1 MLNRFHRRVEPVFFL
16 TAGNMH
22 LFLKQLIDGRELKR
36 LLVLMLP
43 LYIANLMNMGMG
55 VVDTIVAGQAG
66 AEQLAGVALGTSVTV
81 PIMVAV
87 GAVLTIIGPM
97 VSRLRGAGCEGKVGL
112 LLNNAK
118 LLALILMVV
127 EVVAL
132 LCGVAVFPLVSEDA
146 VMVQVACDYLHYLV
160 LAVPASV
167 LLRCVQGHFEG
178 YGHTR
183 PAMLISFAGL
193 LLNIPLNYI
202 FVFGWGPVPAMGGAG
217 CGLTTTLIHYLM
229 LGALLFLMFVYPR
242 YRRNMVQMWANR
254 RAEWRV
260 VRDIFTKG
268 LPLGVAS
275 FCEMTFFCVVTLV
288 IAPLGALAVSAHQVA
303 INVSA
308 VLFMFPLSLSIAAS
322 IRSAYHVGAHN
333 KERFDALL
341 RTSVFFMLV
350 VIITLALL
358 TVCFRREIISL
369 YTADAAIIDLA
380 SGLIFLCAI
389 YQLSDAVQAL
399 MSGLLRGCHD
409 TQAITWVNMFSYW
422 VVGFPLACVLIRTD
436 YLVPA
441 MGPMGAWVSFVVAL
455 TITAVLLCWRFAG
468 ARKRVFAAVK

>member
-1 MLNRFHRRVEPVFFL
+1 MNILRKLVD
-16 TAGNMH
+16 
-22 LFLKQLIDGRELKR
+22 KDELKR

-66 AEQLAGVALGTSVTV
+66 PEQLAGVALGSSVTV

-118 LLALILMVV
+118 LLALMLMFV

-132 LCGVAVFPLVSEDA
+132 LAAVQVFPLVSDDA
-146 VMVQVACDYLHYLV
+146 VMVEVATDYLYFLV
-160 LAVPASV
+160 FCVPASV
-167 LLRCVQGHFEG
+167 MLRCLQGHFEG

-183 PAMLISFAGL
+183 PAMLIAFVGL
-193 LLNIPLNYI
+193 LLNIPLNFV
-202 FVFGWGPVPAMGGAG
+202 FVFGWGGIPAMGGAG
-217 CGLTTTLIHYLM
+217 TGLTTTLIHYLM
-229 LGALLFLMFVYPR
+229 MGTMLLLMVLYPR

-254 RAEWRV
+254 PPEWRV
-260 VRDIFTKG
+260 VRDIFSKG

-275 FCEMTFFCVVTLV
+275 LCEMTFFCVITLV
-288 IAPLGALAVSAHQVA
+288 IAPLGALAVGAHQVA

-308 VLFMFPLSLSIAAS
+308 VLFMFPLSLSIATS
-322 IRSAYHVGAHN
+322 IRSAYHVGARD
-333 KERFDALL
+333 KLRFDALL
-341 RTSVFFMLV
+341 RTSITFMLA
-350 VIITLALL
+350 VILSLALL
-358 TVCFRREIISL
+358 TICFRREIISL
-369 YTADAAIIDLA
+369 YTDELPIIELA
-380 SGLIFLCAI
+380 SGLLLICAV
-389 YQLSDAVQAL
+389 YQLSDALQAL

-422 VVGFPLACVLIRTD
+422 VIGFPLACILIRTD
-436 YLVPA
+436 WIVPA
-441 MGPMGAWVSFVVAL
+441 MGPAGAWVSFVVSL
-455 TITAVLLCWRFAG
+455 TITAVLLSLRFLRV
-468 ARKRVFAAVK
+468 RKQVFRSI

>member
-1 MLNRFHRRVEPVFFL
+1 MNILRKLVD
-16 TAGNMH
+16 
-22 LFLKQLIDGRELKR
+22 KDELKR

-66 AEQLAGVALGTSVTV
+66 PEQLAGVALGSSVTV

-118 LLALILMVV
+118 LLALILMFV

-132 LCGVAVFPLVSEDA
+132 LAAVQVFPLVSDDA
-146 VMVQVACDYLHYLV
+146 VMVEVATDYLYFLV
-160 LAVPASV
+160 FCVPASV
-167 LLRCVQGHFEG
+167 MLRCLQGHFEG

-183 PAMLISFAGL
+183 PAMLIAFVGL
-193 LLNIPLNYI
+193 LMNIPLNFV
-202 FVFGWGPVPAMGGAG
+202 FVFGWGVIPAMGGAG
-217 CGLTTTLIHYLM
+217 TGLTTTLIHYLM
-229 LGALLFLMFVYPR
+229 MGAMLLLMVLYPR

-254 RAEWRV
+254 PPEWRV
-260 VRDIFTKG
+260 VRDIFNKG

-275 FCEMTFFCVVTLV
+275 LCEMTFFCVITLV
-288 IAPLGALAVSAHQVA
+288 IAPLGALAVGAHQVA

-308 VLFMFPLSLSIAAS
+308 VLFMFPLSLSIATS
-322 IRSAYHVGAHN
+322 IRSAYHVGARD
-333 KERFDALL
+333 KLRFDALL
-341 RTSVFFMLV
+341 RTSITFMLA
-350 VIITLALL
+350 VILSLALL
-358 TVCFRREIISL
+358 TICFRREIISL
-369 YTADAAIIDLA
+369 YTDELPIIELA
-380 SGLIFLCAI
+380 SGLLLICAV
-389 YQLSDAVQAL
+389 YQLSDALQAL

-422 VVGFPLACVLIRTD
+422 VIGFPLACILIRTD
-436 YLVPA
+436 WIVPA
-441 MGPMGAWVSFVVAL
+441 MGPAGAWVSFVVSL
-455 TITAVLLCWRFAG
+455 TITAVLLSLRFLRV
-468 ARKRVFAAVK
+468 RKQVFRAN

>member
-1 MLNRFHRRVEPVFFL
+1 MNILRKLVD
-16 TAGNMH
+16 
-22 LFLKQLIDGRELKR
+22 KDELKR

-66 AEQLAGVALGTSVTV
+66 PEQLAGVALGSSVTV

-118 LLALILMVV
+118 LLALMLMFV

-132 LCGVAVFPLVSEDA
+132 LAAVQVFPLVSDDA
-146 VMVQVACDYLHYLV
+146 VMVEVATDYLYFLV
-160 LAVPASV
+160 FCVPASV
-167 LLRCVQGHFEG
+167 MLRCLQGHFEG

-183 PAMLISFAGL
+183 PAMLIAFVGL
-193 LLNIPLNYI
+193 LLNIPLNFV
-202 FVFGWGPVPAMGGAG
+202 FVFGWGVIPAMGGAG
-217 CGLTTTLIHYLM
+217 TGLTTTLIHYLM
-229 LGALLFLMFVYPR
+229 MGAMLLLMVLYPR

-254 RAEWRV
+254 PPEWRV
-260 VRDIFTKG
+260 VRDIFSKG

-275 FCEMTFFCVVTLV
+275 LCEMTFFCVITLV
-288 IAPLGALAVSAHQVA
+288 IAPLGALAVGAHQVA

-308 VLFMFPLSLSIAAS
+308 VLFMFPLSLSIATS
-322 IRSAYHVGAHN
+322 IRSAYHVGARD
-333 KERFDALL
+333 KLRFDALL
-341 RTSVFFMLV
+341 RTSITFMLA
-350 VIITLALL
+350 VILSLALL
-358 TVCFRREIISL
+358 TICFRREIISL
-369 YTADAAIIDLA
+369 YTDELPIIELA
-380 SGLIFLCAI
+380 SGLLLICAV
-389 YQLSDAVQAL
+389 YQLSDALQAL

-422 VVGFPLACVLIRTD
+422 VIGFPLACILIRTD
-436 YLVPA
+436 WIVPA
-441 MGPMGAWVSFVVAL
+441 MGPAGAWVSFVVSL
-455 TITAVLLCWRFAG
+455 TITAVLLSLRFLRV
-468 ARKRVFAAVK
+468 RKQVFRAN

>member
-1 MLNRFHRRVEPVFFL
+1 MNILRKLVD
-16 TAGNMH
+16 
-22 LFLKQLIDGRELKR
+22 KDELKR

-66 AEQLAGVALGTSVTV
+66 PEQLAGVALGSSVTV

-118 LLALILMVV
+118 LLALILMFV

-132 LCGVAVFPLVSEDA
+132 LAAVQVFPLVSDDA
-146 VMVQVACDYLHYLV
+146 VMVEVATDYLYFLV
-160 LAVPASV
+160 FCVPASV
-167 LLRCVQGHFEG
+167 MLRCLQGHFEG

-183 PAMLISFAGL
+183 PAMLIAFVGL
-193 LLNIPLNYI
+193 LLNIPLNFV
-202 FVFGWGPVPAMGGAG
+202 FVFGWGVIPAMGGAG
-217 CGLTTTLIHYLM
+217 TGLTTTLIHYLM
-229 LGALLFLMFVYPR
+229 MGAMLLLMVLYPR

-254 RAEWRV
+254 PPEWRV
-260 VRDIFTKG
+260 VRDIFNKG

-275 FCEMTFFCVVTLV
+275 LCEMTFFCVITLV
-288 IAPLGALAVSAHQVA
+288 IAPLGALAVGAHQVA

-308 VLFMFPLSLSIAAS
+308 VLFMFPLSLSIATS
-322 IRSAYHVGAHN
+322 IRSAYHVGARD
-333 KERFDALL
+333 KLRFDALL
-341 RTSVFFMLV
+341 RTSITFMLA
-350 VIITLALL
+350 VILSLALL
-358 TVCFRREIISL
+358 TICFRREIISL
-369 YTADAAIIDLA
+369 YTDELPIIELA
-380 SGLIFLCAI
+380 SGLLLICAV
-389 YQLSDAVQAL
+389 YQLSDALQAL

-422 VVGFPLACVLIRTD
+422 VIGFPLACILIRTD
-436 YLVPA
+436 WIVPA
-441 MGPMGAWVSFVVAL
+441 MGPAGAWVSFVVSL
-455 TITAVLLCWRFAG
+455 TITAVLLSLRFLRV
-468 ARKRVFAAVK
+468 RKRVFRSI

>member
-1 MLNRFHRRVEPVFFL
+1 MNILRKLVD
-16 TAGNMH
+16 
-22 LFLKQLIDGRELKR
+22 KDELKR

-66 AEQLAGVALGTSVTV
+66 PEQLAGVALGSSVTV

-118 LLALILMVV
+118 LLALILMFV

-132 LCGVAVFPLVSEDA
+132 LVAVQVFPLVSDDA
-146 VMVQVACDYLHYLV
+146 VMVEVATDYLYFLV
-160 LAVPASV
+160 FCVPASV
-167 LLRCVQGHFEG
+167 MLRCLQGHFEG

-183 PAMLISFAGL
+183 PAMLIAFVGL
-193 LLNIPLNYI
+193 LLNIPLNFV
-202 FVFGWGPVPAMGGAG
+202 FVFGWGVIPAMGGAG
-217 CGLTTTLIHYLM
+217 TGLTTTLIHYLM
-229 LGALLFLMFVYPR
+229 MGAMLLLMVLYPR

-254 RAEWRV
+254 PPEWRV
-260 VRDIFTKG
+260 VRDIFSKG

-275 FCEMTFFCVVTLV
+275 LCEMTFFCVITLV
-288 IAPLGALAVSAHQVA
+288 IAPLGALAVGAHQVA

-308 VLFMFPLSLSIAAS
+308 VLFMFPLSLSIATS
-322 IRSAYHVGAHN
+322 IRSAYHVGARD
-333 KERFDALL
+333 KLRFDALL
-341 RTSVFFMLV
+341 RTSITFMLA
-350 VIITLALL
+350 VILSLALF
-358 TVCFRREIISL
+358 TICFRREIISL
-369 YTADAAIIDLA
+369 YTDELPIIELA
-380 SGLIFLCAI
+380 SGLLLICAV
-389 YQLSDAVQAL
+389 YQLSDALQAL

-422 VVGFPLACVLIRTD
+422 VIGFPLACILIRTD
-436 YLVPA
+436 WIVPA
-441 MGPMGAWVSFVVAL
+441 MGPAGAWVSFVVSL
-455 TITAVLLCWRFAG
+455 TITAVLLSLRFLRV
-468 ARKRVFAAVK
+468 RKQVFRAN

>member
-1 MLNRFHRRVEPVFFL
+1 MNILRKLVDK
-16 TAGNMH
+16 G
-22 LFLKQLIDGRELKR
+22 ELKR

-66 AEQLAGVALGTSVTV
+66 PEQLAGVALGSSVTV

-118 LLALILMVV
+118 LLAIILMVV
-127 EVVAL
+127 EVAAL
-132 LCGVAVFPLVSEDA
+132 FAGVLVFPLVSDDA
-146 VMVQVACDYLHYLV
+146 VMVQVATDYLYFLV
-160 LAVPASV
+160 LCVPASV
-167 LLRCVQGHFEG
+167 MLRCLQGHFEG

-183 PAMLISFAGL
+183 PAMLISFVGL
-193 LLNIPLNYI
+193 LLNIPLNYA
-202 FVFGWGPVPAMGGAG
+202 FVFGGGPIPAMGGAG
-217 CGLTTTLIHYLM
+217 TGLTTTLIHYMLM
-229 LGALLFLMFVYPR
+229 GALLLRMAFYPR

-254 RAEWRV
+254 CPEWRV
-260 VRDIFTKG
+260 VRDIFFKG

-275 FCEMTFFCVVTLV
+275 LCEMTFFCVVTLV
-288 IAPLGALAVSAHQVA
+288 IAPLGALAVGAHQVA

-308 VLFMFPLSLSIAAS
+308 VLFMFPLSLSIATS
-322 IRSAYHVGAHN
+322 IRSAYHVGAHDRR
-333 KERFDALL
+333 RFDALL
-341 RTSVFFMLV
+341 RTSVTFMLV
-350 VIITLALL
+350 VILSLAAL

-369 YTADAAIIDLA
+369 YTDELPIIDLA
-380 SGLIFLCAI
+380 SGLLLLCAV
-389 YQLSDAVQAL
+389 YQLSDALQAL

-422 VVGFPLACVLIRTD
+422 VVGFPLACILIRTD
-436 YLVPA
+436 WIVPA
-441 MGPMGAWVSFVVAL
+441 MGPAGAWVSFVVAL
-455 TITAVLLCWRFAG
+455 TITALLLCWRFAR
-468 ARKRVFAAVK
+468 ARKRVFAAIR

>member
-1 MLNRFHRRVEPVFFL
+1 MNILRKLVD
-16 TAGNMH
+16 
-22 LFLKQLIDGRELKR
+22 KDELKR

-66 AEQLAGVALGTSVTV
+66 PEQLAGVALGSSVTV

-118 LLALILMVV
+118 LLALMLMFV

-132 LCGVAVFPLVSEDA
+132 LAAVQVFPLVSDDA
-146 VMVQVACDYLHYLV
+146 VMVEVATDYLYFLV
-160 LAVPASV
+160 FCVPASV
-167 LLRCVQGHFEG
+167 MLRCLQGHFEG

-183 PAMLISFAGL
+183 PAMLIAFVGL
-193 LLNIPLNYI
+193 LLNIPLNFV
-202 FVFGWGPVPAMGGAG
+202 FVFGWGVIPAMGGAG
-217 CGLTTTLIHYLM
+217 TGLTTTLIHYLM
-229 LGALLFLMFVYPR
+229 MGAMLLLMVLYPR

-254 RAEWRV
+254 PPEWRV
-260 VRDIFTKG
+260 VRDIFNKG

-275 FCEMTFFCVVTLV
+275 LCEMTFFCVITLV
-288 IAPLGALAVSAHQVA
+288 IAPLGALAVGAHQVA

-308 VLFMFPLSLSIAAS
+308 VLFMFPLSLSIATS
-322 IRSAYHVGAHN
+322 IRSAYHVGARD
-333 KERFDALL
+333 KLRFDALL
-341 RTSVFFMLV
+341 RTSITFMLA
-350 VIITLALL
+350 VILSLALL
-358 TVCFRREIISL
+358 TICFRREIISL
-369 YTADAAIIDLA
+369 YTDELPIIELA
-380 SGLIFLCAI
+380 SGLLLICAV
-389 YQLSDAVQAL
+389 YQLSDALQAL

-422 VVGFPLACVLIRTD
+422 VIGFPLACILIRTD
-436 YLVPA
+436 WIVPA
-441 MGPMGAWVSFVVAL
+441 MGPAGAWVSFVVSL
-455 TITAVLLCWRFAG
+455 TITAVLLSLRFLRV
-468 ARKRVFAAVK
+468 RKQVFRAN

>member
-1 MLNRFHRRVEPVFFL
+1 MNILRKLVD
-16 TAGNMH
+16 
-22 LFLKQLIDGRELKR
+22 KDELKR

-66 AEQLAGVALGTSVTV
+66 PEQLAGVALGSSVTV

-118 LLALILMVV
+118 LLALMLMFV

-132 LCGVAVFPLVSEDA
+132 LAAVLVFPLVSDDA
-146 VMVQVACDYLHYLV
+146 VMVQVATDYLYFLV
-160 LAVPASV
+160 FCVPASV
-167 LLRCVQGHFEG
+167 MLRCLQGHFEG

-183 PAMLISFAGL
+183 PAMLIAFVGL
-193 LLNIPLNYI
+193 LLNIPLNFV
-202 FVFGWGPVPAMGGAG
+202 FVFGWGVIPAMGGAG
-217 CGLTTTLIHYLM
+217 TGLTTTLIHYLM
-229 LGALLFLMFVYPR
+229 MGAMLLLMVLYPR

-254 RAEWRV
+254 PPEWRV
-260 VRDIFTKG
+260 VRDIFSKG

-275 FCEMTFFCVVTLV
+275 LCEMTFFCVITLV
-288 IAPLGALAVSAHQVA
+288 IAPLGALAVGAHQVA

-308 VLFMFPLSLSIAAS
+308 VLFMFPLSLSIATS
-322 IRSAYHVGAHN
+322 IRSAYHVGARD
-333 KERFDALL
+333 KLRFDALL
-341 RTSVFFMLV
+341 RTSITFMLA
-350 VIITLALL
+350 VILSLALL
-358 TVCFRREIISL
+358 TICFRREIISL
-369 YTADAAIIDLA
+369 YTDELPIIELA
-380 SGLIFLCAI
+380 SGLLLICAV
-389 YQLSDAVQAL
+389 YQLSDALQAL

-422 VVGFPLACVLIRTD
+422 VIGFPLACILIRTD
-436 YLVPA
+436 WIVPA
-441 MGPMGAWVSFVVAL
+441 MGPAGAWVSFVVSL
-455 TITAVLLCWRFAG
+455 TITAVLLSLRFLRV
-468 ARKRVFAAVK
+468 RKQVFRAN

>member
-1 MLNRFHRRVEPVFFL
+1 MNILRKLVD
-16 TAGNMH
+16 
-22 LFLKQLIDGRELKR
+22 KDELKR

-66 AEQLAGVALGTSVTV
+66 PEQLAGVALGSSVTV

-118 LLALILMVV
+118 LLALILMFV

-132 LCGVAVFPLVSEDA
+132 LAAVQVFPLVSDDA
-146 VMVQVACDYLHYLV
+146 VMVEVATDYLYFLV
-160 LAVPASV
+160 FCVPASV
-167 LLRCVQGHFEG
+167 MLRCLQGHFEG

-183 PAMLISFAGL
+183 PAMLIAFVGL
-193 LLNIPLNYI
+193 LLNIPLNFV
-202 FVFGWGPVPAMGGAG
+202 FVFGWGVIPAMGGAG
-217 CGLTTTLIHYLM
+217 TGLTTTLIHYLM
-229 LGALLFLMFVYPR
+229 MGAMLLLMVLYPR

-254 RAEWRV
+254 PPEWRV
-260 VRDIFTKG
+260 VRDIFSKG

-275 FCEMTFFCVVTLV
+275 LCEMTFFCVITLV
-288 IAPLGALAVSAHQVA
+288 IAPLGALAVGAHQVA

-308 VLFMFPLSLSIAAS
+308 VLFMFPLSLSIATS
-322 IRSAYHVGAHN
+322 IRSAYHVGARD
-333 KERFDALL
+333 KLRFDALL
-341 RTSVFFMLV
+341 RTSITFMLA
-350 VIITLALL
+350 VILSLALL
-358 TVCFRREIISL
+358 TICFRREIISL
-369 YTADAAIIDLA
+369 YTDELPIIELA
-380 SGLIFLCAI
+380 SGLLLICAV
-389 YQLSDAVQAL
+389 YQLSDALQAL

-422 VVGFPLACVLIRTD
+422 VIGFPLACILIRTD
-436 YLVPA
+436 WIVPA
-441 MGPMGAWVSFVVAL
+441 MGPAGAWVSFVVSL
-455 TITAVLLCWRFAG
+455 TITAVLLSLRFLRV
-468 ARKRVFAAVK
+468 RKQVFRAN

>member
-1 MLNRFHRRVEPVFFL
+1 MNILRKLVD
-16 TAGNMH
+16 
-22 LFLKQLIDGRELKR
+22 KDELKR

-66 AEQLAGVALGTSVTV
+66 PGQLAGVALGSSVTV

-118 LLALILMVV
+118 LLALMLMFV

-132 LCGVAVFPLVSEDA
+132 LAAVQVFPLVSDDS
-146 VMVQVACDYLHYLV
+146 VMVEVATDYLYFLV
-160 LAVPASV
+160 FCVPASV
-167 LLRCVQGHFEG
+167 MLRCLQGHFEG

-183 PAMLISFAGL
+183 PAMLIAFVGL
-193 LLNIPLNYI
+193 LLNIPLNFV
-202 FVFGWGPVPAMGGAG
+202 FVFGWGAIPAMGGAG
-217 CGLTTTLIHYLM
+217 TGLTTTLIHYLM
-229 LGALLFLMFVYPR
+229 MGAMLLLMVLYPR

-254 RAEWRV
+254 PPEWRV
-260 VRDIFTKG
+260 VRDIFSKG

-275 FCEMTFFCVVTLV
+275 LCEMTFFCVITLV
-288 IAPLGALAVSAHQVA
+288 IAPLGALAVGAHQVA

-308 VLFMFPLSLSIAAS
+308 VLFMFPLSLSIATS
-322 IRSAYHVGAHN
+322 IRSAYHVGARD
-333 KERFDALL
+333 KLRFDALL
-341 RTSVFFMLV
+341 RTSITFMLA
-350 VIITLALL
+350 VILSLALL
-358 TVCFRREIISL
+358 TICFRREIISL
-369 YTADAAIIDLA
+369 YTDELPIIELA
-380 SGLIFLCAI
+380 SGLLLICAV
-389 YQLSDAVQAL
+389 YQLSDALQAL

-422 VVGFPLACVLIRTD
+422 VIGFPLACILIRTD
-436 YLVPA
+436 WIVPA
-441 MGPMGAWVSFVVAL
+441 MGPAGAWVSFVVSL
-455 TITAVLLCWRFAG
+455 TITAVLLSLRFLRV
-468 ARKRVFAAVK
+468 RKQVFRAN

>member
-1 MLNRFHRRVEPVFFL
+1 MNILRKLVD
-16 TAGNMH
+16 
-22 LFLKQLIDGRELKR
+22 KDELKR

-66 AEQLAGVALGTSVTV
+66 PEQLAGVALGSSVTV

-118 LLALILMVV
+118 LLALMLMFV

-132 LCGVAVFPLVSEDA
+132 LAAVQVFPLVSDDA
-146 VMVQVACDYLHYLV
+146 VMVEVATDYLYFLV
-160 LAVPASV
+160 FCVPASV
-167 LLRCVQGHFEG
+167 LLRCLQGHFEG

-183 PAMLISFAGL
+183 PAMLIAFVGL
-193 LLNIPLNYI
+193 LLNIPLNFV
-202 FVFGWGPVPAMGGAG
+202 FVFGWGVIPAMGGAG
-217 CGLTTTLIHYLM
+217 TGLTTTLIHYLM
-229 LGALLFLMFVYPR
+229 MGTMLLLMVLYPR

-254 RAEWRV
+254 PPEWRV
-260 VRDIFTKG
+260 VRDIFSKG

-275 FCEMTFFCVVTLV
+275 LCEMTFFCVITLV
-288 IAPLGALAVSAHQVA
+288 IAPLGALAVGAHQVA

-308 VLFMFPLSLSIAAS
+308 VLFMFPLSLSIATS
-322 IRSAYHVGAHN
+322 IRSAYHVGARD
-333 KERFDALL
+333 KLRFDALL
-341 RTSVFFMLV
+341 RTSITFMLA
-350 VIITLALL
+350 VILSLALL
-358 TVCFRREIISL
+358 TICFRREIISL
-369 YTADAAIIDLA
+369 YTDELPIIELA
-380 SGLIFLCAI
+380 SGLLLICAV
-389 YQLSDAVQAL
+389 YQLSDALQAL

-422 VVGFPLACVLIRTD
+422 VIGFPLACILIRTD
-436 YLVPA
+436 WIVPA
-441 MGPMGAWVSFVVAL
+441 MGPAGAWVSFVVSL
-455 TITAVLLCWRFAG
+455 TITAVLLSLRFLRV
-468 ARKRVFAAVK
+468 RKQVFRSI

>member
-1 MLNRFHRRVEPVFFL
+1 MNILRNLVD
-16 TAGNMH
+16 
-22 LFLKQLIDGRELKR
+22 KDELKR

-66 AEQLAGVALGTSVTV
+66 PEQLAGVALGSSVTV

-118 LLALILMVV
+118 LLALMLMFV

-132 LCGVAVFPLVSEDA
+132 LAAVQVFPLVSDDA
-146 VMVQVACDYLHYLV
+146 VMVEVATDYLYFLV
-160 LAVPASV
+160 FCVPASV
-167 LLRCVQGHFEG
+167 MLRCLQGHFEG

-183 PAMLISFAGL
+183 PAMLIAFVGL
-193 LLNIPLNYI
+193 LMNIPLNFV
-202 FVFGWGPVPAMGGAG
+202 FVFGWGVIPAMGGAG
-217 CGLTTTLIHYLM
+217 TGLTTTLIHYLM
-229 LGALLFLMFVYPR
+229 MGAMLLLMVLYPR

-254 RAEWRV
+254 PPEWRV
-260 VRDIFTKG
+260 VRDIFSKG

-275 FCEMTFFCVVTLV
+275 LCEMTFFCVITLV
-288 IAPLGALAVSAHQVA
+288 IAPLGALAVGAHQVA

-308 VLFMFPLSLSIAAS
+308 VLFMFPLSLSIATS
-322 IRSAYHVGAHN
+322 IRSAYHVGARD
-333 KERFDALL
+333 KLRFDALL
-341 RTSVFFMLV
+341 RTSITFMLA
-350 VIITLALL
+350 VILSLALL
-358 TVCFRREIISL
+358 TICFRREIISL
-369 YTADAAIIDLA
+369 YTDELPIIELA
-380 SGLIFLCAI
+380 SGLLLICAV
-389 YQLSDAVQAL
+389 YQLSDALQAL

-422 VVGFPLACVLIRTD
+422 VIGFPLACILIRTD
-436 YLVPA
+436 WIVPA
-441 MGPMGAWVSFVVAL
+441 MGPAGAWVSFVVSL
-455 TITAVLLCWRFAG
+455 TITAVLLSLRFLRV
-468 ARKRVFAAVK
+468 RKQVFRAN

>member
-1 MLNRFHRRVEPVFFL
+1 MNILRKLVDK
-16 TAGNMH
+16 G
-22 LFLKQLIDGRELKR
+22 ELKR

-66 AEQLAGVALGTSVTV
+66 PEQLAGVALGSSVTV

-118 LLALILMVV
+118 LLAIILMVV
-127 EVVAL
+127 EVAAL
-132 LCGVAVFPLVSEDA
+132 FAGVLVFPLVSDDA
-146 VMVQVACDYLHYLV
+146 VMVQVATDYLYFLV
-160 LAVPASV
+160 LCVPASV
-167 LLRCVQGHFEG
+167 MLRCLQGHFEG

-183 PAMLISFAGL
+183 PAMLISFVGL
-193 LLNIPLNYI
+193 LLNIPLNYA
-202 FVFGWGPVPAMGGAG
+202 FVFGWGPIPAMGGAG
-217 CGLTTTLIHYLM
+217 TGLTTTLIHYM
-229 LGALLFLMFVYPR
+229 MMGALLLLMAFYPR

-254 RAEWRV
+254 CPEWRV
-260 VRDIFTKG
+260 VRDIFYKG

-275 FCEMTFFCVVTLV
+275 LCEMTFFCVVTLV
-288 IAPLGALAVSAHQVA
+288 IAPLGALAVGAHQVA

-308 VLFMFPLSLSIAAS
+308 VLFMFPLSLSIATS
-322 IRSAYHVGAHN
+322 IRSAYHVGAHD
-333 KERFDALL
+333 KRRFDALL
-341 RTSVFFMLV
+341 RTSVTFMLV
-350 VIITLALL
+350 VILSLAAL

-369 YTADAAIIDLA
+369 YTDELPIIDLA
-380 SGLIFLCAI
+380 SGLLLLCAV
-389 YQLSDAVQAL
+389 YQLSDALQAL

-422 VVGFPLACVLIRTD
+422 VVGFPLACILIRTD
-436 YLVPA
+436 WIVPA
-441 MGPMGAWVSFVVAL
+441 MGPAGAWVSFVVAL
-455 TITAVLLCWRFAG
+455 TITALLLCWRFAR
-468 ARKRVFAAVK
+468 ARKRVFAAIR